1 MHNIISTHNVCIHE
15 CVLYIST
22 YVHIMIPVS
31 FFVGFGE
38 IEEH

>member
-1 MHNIISTHNVCIHE
+1 MHNISTHNVCIHA

-22 YVHIMIPVS
+22 YVHMIPVS
-31 FFVGFGE
+31 LFVGFGE